1 MPGLVFKPISLIRRK
16 HVLFHGQLAGAEL
29 LKIISALSQR
39 EAVVRARANVERI
52 DILTIILPKANR
64 ANLVITTRGQGDVI
78 TARALLLRRRGTGLM
93 PP

>member
-1 MPGLVFKPISLIRRK
+1 MGAARRSLDSDFDEK
-16 HVLFHGQLAGAEL
+16 
-29 LKIISALSQR
+29 
-39 EAVVRARANVERI
+39 ANPERV